1 MKKIEL
7 FKSCLLRDIRLRV
20 GAEFILFLISTML
33 FLRCRNVMNHALP
46 FDVRYKSY
54 VFAVLKI
61 FSATALSKEKEIN
74 STENV
79 GCPLFLMIAVRQS
92 A

>member
-1 MKKIEL
+1 
-7 FKSCLLRDIRLRV
+7 
-20 GAEFILFLISTML
+20 
-33 FLRCRNVMNHALP
+33 MNHALP